1 MSVFTSRVVR
11 NLFGTDAMRTIFSD
25 DTRIANYVK
34 IEVALAQV
42 EAQLGVIPG
51 DAYRAIAEKA
61 ASFEIDWERYRIDV
75 EAVGYPVMPFVEQLA
90 EHCGAAGEYLHW
102 GSTTRDITDTSFVMQ
117 VRDALA
123 VLESDLHEVRRKLRA
138 LTRQHRSTLMIA
150 RTHGKHALP
159 STFGFRCAVW
169 YSEVERQCARLAQ
182 LRTETLAGQFGG
194 AIGTFAAVGS
204 RGIDV
209 QRALMHALGLQ
220 AAEIAWFASRD
231 RVAQVVFGIAS
242 IAQSMASIAKTLTIM
257 TRDELAEASEGGGE
271 ARGTSSAM
279 PHKHNT
285 VVPELVIVHGRMAAQ
300 QIPVVMESMVQD
312 FERDWQGHFE
322 TIAVPQVFQHAHAAV
337 TQMGVVL
344 SGLVIHAERMRANLD
359 ISNGLV
365 MAESVMMALAPKL
378 GRKQAHHHVSRLCSV
393 AMKEGRAL
401 GDVLRAD
408 AQTTQHLSE
417 AELAHALE
425 PRNYIGLA
433 EQAVDNVLAAHAD

>member
-1 MSVFTSRVVR
+1 MSVFTSKVVR
-11 NLFGTDAMRTIFSD
+11 NLFGTDAMRAIFSD

-34 IEVALAQV
+34 IELALAKV
-42 EAQLGVIPG
+42 EAKLGVIPEK
-51 DAYRAIAEKA
+51 AYREIAAKA
-61 ASFEIDWERYRIDV
+61 PSFEIDWERYRTDV

-90 EHCGAAGEYLHW
+90 QHCGGSGEYLHW

-123 VLESDLHEVRRKLRA
+123 VIEADLHTVRRTLREMTA
-138 LTRQHRSTLMIA
+138 RYRSTLMIA

-169 YSEVERQCARLAQ
+169 YSEVERQCSRIKQ
-182 LRTETLAGQFGG
+182 LREETLAGQFGG
-194 AIGTFAAVGS
+194 AIGTFAAVGPH
-204 RGIDV
+204 GMDV
-209 QRALMHALGLQ
+209 QRALMSELGLE

-231 RVAQVVFGIAS
+231 RVAQVVFTIAS
-242 IAQSMASIAKTLTIM
+242 VAQSMASIAKTLTMM
-257 TRDELAEASEGGGE
+257 TRDEVAEASEGGGE

-285 VVPELVIVHGRMAAQ
+285 VVPELVIVHGKMATQ

-322 TIAVPQVFQHAHAAV
+322 TIAVPQIFQHAHSAV
-337 TQMGVVL
+337 SQMNVVL
-344 SGLVIHAERMRANLD
+344 SGLVIHEERMRANLD
-359 ISNGLV
+359 VTNGQV

-378 GRKQAHHHVSRLCSV
+378 GRKHAHHMVSRLCS
-393 AMKEGRAL
+393 AALKEKRPL

-408 AQTTQHLSE
+408 AETMKHLDE
-417 AELAHALE
+417 RELAQALD

-433 EQAVDNVLAAHAD
+433 EQAVDDVLAAHAD